1 MTKTAT
7 ITRTWSRDVAIALTI
22 GIAALG
28 SARAGSAR
36 AQTPAADAPRLS
48 RTLYFADSSKE
59 FASRAGLHGR
69 VDSLVHVIADADV
82 MSLHGDLKESDEL
95 LVALQRHAAY
105 LRVRSLEN
113 SDDQRAKAAYSSVT
127 TDQSVL
133 RSAVILRL
141 ERVPPDQ
148 IGSLGKFALLA
159 REVQS
164 TVGHNLHPEAER
176 YRDAVTIATEQAIA
190 DAYDAQIA
198 SLPPVRNL
206 EVPDLAA
213 RRTALAR
220 RDAIYD
226 SAAPVTATLL
236 ATLIDLENRDAAA
249 HGFTNAAAWKYLS
262 LGLSDTLVDRTL
274 AIVRAEAPA
283 YREYERVLASH
294 ASKRLGVSPVL
305 AAEQHIGVS
314 AAAAVPFNEGRRLIL
329 ESVAPLGPDYV
340 RRFDALLDPANGRL
354 DLGGG
359 SHRVNI
365 GTSIVAYDAP
375 VAFYN
380 GEYTGTLDN
389 LGVIAHEGGH
399 AIHRELMNLDSLPVY
414 ERSGS
419 HFLFEGYAIFNQW
432 LLFDH
437 AARTADTPAGRE
449 QALEALLSSMGVEI
463 FTSAEETTFERALY
477 ATASGQA
484 LLPRDKLDEVYRTSI
499 SPFEYWP
506 VADVGRSRAWMTK
519 SLLFEDPLYLV
530 NYLYASF
537 IAAALY
543 DRAQVDPDFS
553 RKYEALLRRGFDADP
568 KTLLATIGIQLDDPS
583 VIRGA
588 IALFKAKTRELQSLY
603 GVK

>member
-1 MTKTAT
+1 MHHRLDANDVWPARSPVGLSHGQVRLAT
-7 ITRTWSRDVAIALTI
+7 SAPIMSARRAGPELSAEIDRKVLVASLIQARVHHRHRLRVQRFRARVGNDADDRRPDLCPRGSTRTARELEIRSLGLRWAPLLT
-22 GIAALG
+22 APEQG
-28 SARAGSAR
+28 SGPGAS
-36 AQTPAADAPRLS
+36 AADP
-48 RTLYFADSSKE
+48 
-59 FASRAGLHGR
+59 
-69 VDSLVHVIADADV
+69 IAV
-82 MSLHGDLKESDEL
+82 
-95 LVALQRHAAY
+95 
-105 LRVRSLEN
+105 
-113 SDDQRAKAAYSSVT
+113 
-127 TDQSVL
+127 
-133 RSAVILRL
+133 
-141 ERVPPDQ
+141 
-148 IGSLGKFALLA
+148 
-159 REVQS
+159 
-164 TVGHNLHPEAER
+164 HPEAER

-283 YREYERVLASH
+283 YREYESVLASH
-294 ASKRLGVSPVL
+294 ASKRVGVSPVL

-419 HFLFEGYAIFNQW
+419 HFLFQGYAIFNQW